1 MIGEKFLRYIL
12 GSRKLLVLDSK
23 GLSRSGRPVKGAS
36 GKNLALLTLLV
47 ENHGEPV
54 DFDELK
60 AHGWPD
66 RYFHDKKAER
76 EAVTGT
82 IYHLR
87 QLLKANDPDEI
98 EFIQKL
104 PTQGYCFIGSV
115 EVVELETPDQ
125 RKRGNVEM
133 VDRHVFV
140 ADATGNQSELDTIH
154 VHVDGAGALDLIEGF
169 VDEFN
174 HKGWHSSRNTVL
186 GFIEGIQRRDKPR
199 AYGPHTPG
207 GLEAENLAYF
217 STHLF
222 GNFAATKREL
232 HELLTR
238 LHKTGMDEIVV
249 EAERVIGKLGYPSKE
264 IQWSDIPFSEY
275 ATLCSG
281 DVGYKLAEDTE
292 PIEIHYACDIPKQG
306 KWTDVPPFDPNKPQ
320 GLQPL
325 VALSSGVGIK
335 VGGWFVFDKEAENK
349 WAYRSNMFETDVNR
363 YRILNDWRKLKREL
377 EKKGHADG
385 YECTVRA
392 LIEHSIGIWKT
403 PLKRFS
409 GPRTVEE
416 LSEWEKKY
424 PNLREFW
431 VVTPNFLGDKEDPI
445 RDAMTHNLLHRNVRY
460 TYFLRTIAD
469 YNRLV
474 SLAEELDGQIGE
486 HTNVWNKIRVVML
499 VRDASDPMA
508 LDKVFAEHG
517 QGCFIANP
525 IPRDAQEE
533 DRDGYLLIKS
543 KDIPG
548 RISGGKLMNREQVT
562 EIIELLKPLA
572 MENSS
577 LQGCQP
583 LQGFCMSLRPQDSKE
598 ESGVSVICL
607 GLKELPQLLSDVD
620 DEARAALLREYDL
633 MVATATSQFGGHVA
647 RSIEP
652 GYLLIFRKQADAL
665 ACAEQICKGV
675 NSELAQ
681 RVAIDCGDVW
691 RVMRAHGND
700 YCGKTVTRCR
710 ELLRHAKPGRVTM
723 TVFFTDALPR
733 SQSARIVSRG
743 DDHFTFD
750 KKKIR
755 IFELRP

>member
-1 MIGEKFLRYIL
+1 MRYIF
-12 GSRKLLVLDSK
+12 GSRKQLVLDSR
-23 GLSRSGRPVKGAS
+23 GLFNSGRPVKGAS

-47 ENHGEPV
+47 EHHGEPLG
-54 DFDELK
+54 FDQLR
-60 AHGWPD
+60 ACAWPD

-87 QLLKANDPDEI
+87 RLLRDNEPDEI
-98 EFIQKL
+98 DFIQKL
-104 PTQGYCFIGSV
+104 PTQGYCFVASV
-115 EVVELETPDQ
+115 DEAELITSHS
-125 RKRGNVEM
+125 RKRGAEEM
-133 VDRHVFV
+133 IDRHAFV
-140 ADATGNQSELDTIH
+140 TDGVGSQSALDTIH

-174 HKGWHSSRNTVL
+174 HKGWKSSRNTVL
-186 GFIEGIQRRDKPR
+186 GFIEGPQRKEKPH

-238 LHKTGMDEIVV
+238 LHKTNVDEIVV
-249 EAERVIGKLGYPSKE
+249 EAERVIGKLGYPSME

-281 DVGYKLAEDTE
+281 DVGYKLAGDTE

-325 VALSSGVGIK
+325 VALSSNIGIK
-335 VGGWFVFDKEAENK
+335 VGGWFVFDKESENR
-349 WAYRSNMFETDVNR
+349 WAYRSNMFETEVNR
-363 YRILNDWRKLKREL
+363 YRILNDWRRLKKEL
-377 EKKGHADG
+377 EKRGHTDG
-385 YECTVRA
+385 YQCTFRA

-409 GPRTVEE
+409 GSRTVEE
-416 LSEWEKKY
+416 LSEWERKY

-445 RDAMTHNLLHRNVRY
+445 RDAMTHNLLHRNVNY
-460 TYFLRTIAD
+460 TYFLRSIAD

-474 SLAEELDGQIGE
+474 RLAEELDDEIRE

-499 VRDASDPMA
+499 VRDASDPAA
-508 LDKVFAEHG
+508 LDKLLAEQG

-525 IPRDAQEE
+525 ISRDGEEE
-533 DRDGYLLIKS
+533 DADGYLLVKS
-543 KDIPG
+543 TDIPG
-548 RISGGKLMNREQVT
+548 RISGGKLMNREQVN
-562 EIIELLKPLA
+562 EIVDLLRPLA
-572 MENSS
+572 VDSS
-577 LQGCQP
+577 NLQGCRP

-598 ESGVSVICL
+598 ESGVSVMCV
-607 GLKELPQLLSDVD
+607 GLKQLPQLLTDVE
-620 DEARAALLREYDL
+620 DESQAPLLREYDL
-633 MVATATSQFGGHVA
+633 MVATTTSQFGGHVA

-652 GYLLIFRKQADAL
+652 GYLVIFRRQADAL
-665 ACAEQICKGV
+665 ACAEQVCKSV
-675 NSELAQ
+675 APELAQ
-681 RVAIDCGDVW
+681 RIAIDCGDVW

-710 ELLRHAKPGRVTM
+710 ELLKQAKPGKVTM
-723 TVFFTDALPR
+723 TVFFADALPR
-733 SQSARIVSRG
+733 PQYVRIGSRG
-743 DDHFTFD
+743 DDHFTFE

-755 IFELRP
+755 IFELRG